1 MKVYWIFR
9 ERCGSLNITHQVSVK
24 FGDPSTQWSFIT
36 FSCVRWYSCCICVFS
51 TFLWVC
57 DFVFSTK
64 SNQFSSWFNW
74 LDDELGLSLST
85 FSPEI
90 FTATL
95 VEVILLSSAVSRY
108 YLKFCLFV
116 LFFAISE
123 VHQPVQIT
131 KLLQDKSSKVSI
143 NFFLCSTCASQ
154 KVFVRT
160 VN

>member
-1 MKVYWIFR
+1 MALWTLLTK
-9 ERCGSLNITHQVSVK
+9 CQLSLGIPAPNDHLSHSHVWGGRAVA
-24 FGDPSTQWSFIT
+24 FVCFLL
-36 FSCVRWYSCCICVFS
+36 
-51 TFLWVC
+51 FLWVC

-95 VEVILLSSAVSRY
+95 VEGILLSSAVSSY

-143 NFFLCSTCASQ
+143 NCFLCSTCANQ

>member
-95 VEVILLSSAVSRY
+95 VEVILLSSTVSRY
-108 YLKFCLFV
+108 YLKFCLFIYFLLFQKYINLSKLQSSCKINHQKSALISFYAV
-116 LFFAISE
+116 LVQVRKYLSE
-123 VHQPVQIT
+123 
-131 KLLQDKSSKVSI
+131 L
-143 NFFLCSTCASQ
+143 
-154 KVFVRT
+154 
-160 VN
+160 